1 LIGMFGW
8 FEKPVSIR
16 RIGPDFGRACA
27 NIHAQSFAHPWGAAE
42 FESLLAG
49 RDVVGQAAMAAP
61 FWRKNARALSG
72 FVLSRRAADTAEML
86 TIAVAPR
93 ARGKGI
99 GGALLAS
106 HLAAL
111 AAEGAKSLFLE
122 VETDNKA
129 ALALYQRFD
138 FHEVGE
144 RKAYYRKADGMR
156 ASALVLRRDFD

>member
-1 LIGMFGW
+1 LIGMFGR
-8 FEKPVSIR
+8 FEKPPSIR
-16 RIGPDFGRACA
+16 RIGPDFARACA
-27 NIHAQSFAHPWGAAE
+27 KIHAQSFAYPWGVAE

-49 RDVVGQAAMAAP
+49 RDVVGQAAIAAS
-61 FWRKNARALSG
+61 FWRRNARALSG

-86 TIAVAPR
+86 TIAVAPP

-122 VETDNKA
+122 VESDNQA
-129 ALALYQRFD
+129 ALALYRRFD
-138 FHEVGE
+138 FREVGE
-144 RKAYYRKADGMR
+144 RKAYYRKVDGIR
-156 ASALVLRRDFD
+156 GSALVLRRDFD